1 MRKLK
6 LLLAGLMCVILLPVS
21 LYAQIKT
28 ISGQVT
34 DTKSNPLASAS
45 VLITHST
52 QGTSTDAE
60 GKFKITVPENAFI
73 VVSAIGYKSQT
84 FKVSDIS
91 GDLSVKLEEDVA
103 KLEEVVV
110 TGLTTTVKRRNLA
123 NSVATVNS
131 KQLNGVAPAQT
142 FDGALNGKIPG
153 AYINS
158 NSGAPGGGL
167 SVKLRGV
174 TSIFGNTQPL
184 YVVDGVYMDNT
195 ATSGGLNAVTSAAAG
210 GNASNQDNPSSRI
223 ADLRPEDIEN
233 IEILKGASAAAIYGS
248 RAAAGVVIITT
259 KKGVQGK
266 TRLSF
271 SQDLGFAKVRHLL
284 GVRQFTAETAASL
297 STDSATSAALRQD
310 FLDAQS
316 AGKIYDYEKEVYDNT
331 GFLRNSVLSLTGG
344 GEKTTF
350 YFSASQK
357 DEEGIVQ
364 RTGYRNSS
372 LRLNIDHKINDN
384 IKFSVSTNYVNSSA
398 DRGLTGNDN
407 AGVLTASHFQ
417 ALRILQSCIPINTG
431 IIQTIHLVHQ
441 MFYKQLH

>member
-21 LYAQIKT
+21 LYAQIKN

-84 FKVSDIS
+84 FKVSNIS

-123 NSVATVNS
+123 NSIATVNS

-142 FDGALNGKIPG
+142 FDAALNGKIAG

-158 NSGAPGGGL
+158 NTGAPGGGL

-266 TRLSF
+266 
-271 SQDLGFAKVRHLL
+271 QDLVFRRTLALL
-284 GVRQFTAETAASL
+284 
-297 STDSATSAALRQD
+297 
-310 FLDAQS
+310 
-316 AGKIYDYEKEVYDNT
+316 K
-331 GFLRNSVLSLTGG
+331 SVI
-344 GEKTTF
+344 F
-350 YFSASQK
+350 
-357 DEEGIVQ
+357 
-364 RTGYRNSS
+364 
-372 LRLNIDHKINDN
+372 
-384 IKFSVSTNYVNSSA
+384 
-398 DRGLTGNDN
+398 
-407 AGVLTASHFQ
+407 
-417 ALRILQSCIPINTG
+417 
-431 IIQTIHLVHQ
+431 
-441 MFYKQLH
+441 

>member
-52 QGTSTDAE
+52 QGNSTDAE
-60 GKFKITVPENAFI
+60 GKFKINVPENAFI

-174 TSIFGNTQPL
+174 TSIFGKTQPL
-184 YVVDGVYMDNT
+184 YVVDGVYMDNSS
-195 ATSGGLNAVTSAAAG
+195 TSAGLNAVTAAAAG
-210 GNASNQDNPSSRI
+210 GN
-223 ADLRPEDIEN
+223 
-233 IEILKGASAAAIYGS
+233 
-248 RAAAGVVIITT
+248 
-259 KKGVQGK
+259 
-266 TRLSF
+266 
-271 SQDLGFAKVRHLL
+271 
-284 GVRQFTAETAASL
+284 
-297 STDSATSAALRQD
+297 
-310 FLDAQS
+310 
-316 AGKIYDYEKEVYDNT
+316 
-331 GFLRNSVLSLTGG
+331 
-344 GEKTTF
+344 
-350 YFSASQK
+350 
-357 DEEGIVQ
+357 
-364 RTGYRNSS
+364 
-372 LRLNIDHKINDN
+372 
-384 IKFSVSTNYVNSSA
+384 
-398 DRGLTGNDN
+398 
-407 AGVLTASHFQ
+407 
-417 ALRILQSCIPINTG
+417 
-431 IIQTIHLVHQ
+431 
-441 MFYKQLH
+441 

>member
-142 FDGALNGKIPG
+142 FDACIERK
-153 AYINS
+153 
-158 NSGAPGGGL
+158 NSGCIHQLKHWRTRVGAL
-167 SVKLRGV
+167 SVKAERCNIHLRKHA
-174 TSIFGNTQPL
+174 
-184 YVVDGVYMDNT
+184 T
-195 ATSGGLNAVTSAAAG
+195 ALCCRWCVHGQHG
-210 GNASNQDNPSSRI
+210 
-223 ADLRPEDIEN
+223 
-233 IEILKGASAAAIYGS
+233 
-248 RAAAGVVIITT
+248 
-259 KKGVQGK
+259 
-266 TRLSF
+266 
-271 SQDLGFAKVRHLL
+271 DLGRFECSYFCCSREAMHLT
-284 GVRQFTAETAASL
+284 R
-297 STDSATSAALRQD
+297 
-310 FLDAQS
+310 
-316 AGKIYDYEKEVYDNT
+316 
-331 GFLRNSVLSLTGG
+331 
-344 GEKTTF
+344 
-350 YFSASQK
+350 
-357 DEEGIVQ
+357 
-364 RTGYRNSS
+364 
-372 LRLNIDHKINDN
+372 
-384 IKFSVSTNYVNSSA
+384 
-398 DRGLTGNDN
+398 
-407 AGVLTASHFQ
+407 
-417 ALRILQSCIPINTG
+417 
-431 IIQTIHLVHQ
+431 IIQAVVSQTFALKILRT
-441 MFYKQLH
+441 